1 MTHTGWNLC
10 SKNPALKD
18 VRRFAALWLLTLS
31 LLASPTL
38 ARAAD
43 QPGRSFPSTSSTRRA
58 TDLEIETKAR
68 RALRNDAQLAS
79 LNLNVHV
86 AGGTARLSG
95 PVPSPQHKQ
104 RAIAIVERVEGV
116 LRMTA
121 RDLYVSS
128 TAEGPKRPS
137 VLIEDD
143 QPTQTRSASPL
154 ALSNGTAAPSPSNQQ
169 VTLLAPEPA
178 PRPARVPEAARLT
191 ANPRPASP
199 TISIPAALEQLRQ
212 RDRRF
217 RQIRTQVQGATVYI
231 YPSDAPGEDA
241 MLFAQAIRRVPGV
254 QNVLVAPGSR

>member
-10 SKNPALKD
+10 GKNPASKD
-18 VRRFAALWLLTLS
+18 VRRLALLLLLS
-31 LLASPTL
+31 LSLVASPAL
-38 ARAAD
+38 AWAAD
-43 QPGRSFPSTSSTRRA
+43 PRA

-68 RALRNDAQLAS
+68 RALRNDARLAP

-116 LRMTA
+116 LKVTA
-121 RDLYVSS
+121 HDLYVSS
-128 TAEGPKRPS
+128 TAQGPKQFTVR
-137 VLIEDD
+137 IEDD
-143 QPTQTRSASPL
+143 GPTETRSASPHS
-154 ALSNGTAAPSPSNQQ
+154 LSNGTAPQSPGGRQI
-169 VTLLAPEPA
+169 TLLAPEVA
-178 PRPARVPEAARLT
+178 PRPARAPEAARLT

-199 TISIPAALEQLRQ
+199 ISSIPTALKQLRQ

-241 MLFAQAIRRVPGV
+241 MLFAQAVRRVPGV